1 MFPSARIVTPEIL
14 DTLEAGDPDALR
26 SRRDLRRLERFLGGE
41 RWIARTAREH
51 RSDAAKGI
59 VELGAGGGELCGNLA
74 SSMPECAVTGFD
86 FAVRPAGLN
95 PAVRWEKGD
104 FFQTLPGTGGGIA
117 AGNLI
122 LHHLSAEALHLL
134 GAMLEGFRVLLFSEP
149 LRTSWALGLS
159 RLAHPFVGKATK
171 HDMPASIRA
180 GFRPGELAGLLG
192 LEKSCWRVAEVP
204 RITGVLRFQA
214 WRD

>member
-14 DTLEAGDPDALR
+14 DSLDADHPDALR
-26 SRRDLRRLERFLGGE
+26 SRQDLRRLEWFLGGS
-41 RWIARTAREH
+41 RWIARAVVEH
-51 RSDAAKGI
+51 RRTAGRGI
-59 VELGAGGGELCGNLA
+59 VELGAGSGDLCGKLA
-74 SSMPECAVTGFD
+74 ASMPGCAVTGLD
-86 FAVRPAGLN
+86 FASRPAGLN
-95 PAVRWEKGD
+95 SAVQWRSGD
-104 FFQTLPGTGGGIA
+104 FFQTLPGTGGGIV

-134 GAMLEGFRVLLFSEP
+134 GAMLAGFRVLLFSEP
-149 LRTSWALGLS
+149 LRTAWSLGLS
-159 RLAHPFVGKATK
+159 RLAHPFVGKVTK

-192 LEKSCWRVAEVP
+192 LETSSWKVAEVS
-204 RITGVLRFQA
+204 RTTGVLRFKA